1 MLQRNVWVND
11 NTTLGCDFLNL
22 WHWSYST
29 EGKTYWHCRKIFL
42 FVILYMLLLHVLK
55 DSKIQKIS
63 LLCVPCHFFFSCC
76 LLNPSKQFQ
85 SCYLIPNFFCLF
97 SILTSIWAYCDTQYT
112 SWNEIIGEGMWCP
125 CGN

>member
-42 FVILYMLLLHVLK
+42 FVILCMLLLHVLK

-63 LLCVPCHFFFSCC
+63 LLCVPCHFFF
-76 LLNPSKQFQ
+76 PVA
-85 SCYLIPNFFCLF
+85 YLIQVNNSSPVISPQFFSVCFPF
-97 SILTSIWAYCDTQYT
+97 SPPSEPTVIRSIPP
-112 SWNEIIGEGMWCP
+112 EMR
-125 CGN
+125 